1 MEAVTLSEARVYVG
15 TYNKYNSGSLFGKWL
30 DLSDYSDKDEF
41 MEACRELH
49 KDEQDPE
56 YMFQDYENIPEALI
70 SESWLSDKFF
80 ELRDAIEEL
89 NETQQEAFFIWC
101 EDANKDFNKE
111 DADSLVSAFTDDY
124 IGQYDSEEDY
134 AEEYIRETQDLS
146 DFMLQYFNYAQYA
159 IDLFCSGYWFKDGFV
174 FCRY

>member
-15 TYNKYNSGSLFGKWL
+15 TYNKYNSGLLFGKWL

-49 KDEQDPE
+49 EDEQDPE

-80 ELRDAIEEL
+80 ELRDAIEKL
-89 NETQQEAFFIWC
+89 SDTQQEAFFVWC
-101 EDANKDFNKE
+101 DHHN
-111 DADSLVSAFTDDY
+111 S
-124 IGQYDSEEDY
+124 
-134 AEEYIRETQDLS
+134 DLS
-146 DFMLQYFNYAQYA
+146 VDTN
-159 IDLFCSGYWFKDGFV
+159 
-174 FCRY
+174 